1 MKKFLSLFLA
11 LPMLAF
17 VASCDDDDSKV
28 PDVSVSIEYSGGT
41 LTDGVLTVVEGDTLK
56 IEGLKVTPAPGT
68 GEAVLGVTTYFL
80 DNIPFLTTSISPF
93 AVDIDTEGMKEGT
106 HYLRVNT
113 QIFQVNKSIG
123 WGIFQYK
130 LNIVASP
137 DDQPGDTG
145 GGTDTPEQTITDSV
159 D

>member
-68 GEAVLGVTTYFL
+68 GEAVLGQTTYFL
-80 DNIPFLTTSISPF
+80 DNIPFFTTSIAPF

-106 HYLRVNT
+106 SLS
-113 QIFQVNKSIG
+113 QG
-123 WGIFQYK
+123 
-130 LNIVASP
+130 
-137 DDQPGDTG
+137 
-145 GGTDTPEQTITDSV
+145 
-159 D
+159 

>member
-68 GEAVLGVTTYFL
+68 GEAVLGFYVLRTHLPVAQGKITADGGH
-80 DNIPFLTTSISPF
+80 DNAVFQGHRLHCQRRKQGFVIVHRQTNPSIYSISKNRL
-93 AVDIDTEGMKEGT
+93 A
-106 HYLRVNT
+106 L
-113 QIFQVNKSIG
+113 
-123 WGIFQYK
+123 
-130 LNIVASP
+130 
-137 DDQPGDTG
+137 
-145 GGTDTPEQTITDSV
+145 
-159 D
+159 